1 MSFTHPFY
9 MRVEKKP
16 IIFLTCPM
24 TVAGGCKPW
33 RCTRGR
39 VCEGRGCLLWDQL
52 RWLENTLLA
61 VFTSSSSEAFTTS
74 HWSANSLVT
83 ALALPAQSKHHTCIP
98 QVPDDKTRL
107 SFAHQKL
114 RLPQPR
120 YLHIPDTLGLA
131 AAVQLVFGVF
141 CFRTALICSTWQV
154 QS

>member
-1 MSFTHPFY
+1 
-9 MRVEKKP
+9 MRPAE
-16 IIFLTCPM
+16 M
-24 TVAGGCKPW
+24 AGKYTFSCIHLQFQ
-33 RCTRGR
+33 RGFHHLPLE
-39 VCEGRGCLLWDQL
+39 CQL
-52 RWLENTLLA
+52 P
-61 VFTSSSSEAFTTS
+61 
-74 HWSANSLVT
+74 

-141 CFRTALICSTWQV
+141 CFRTAVICST
-154 QS
+154 